1 MLETDVEGN
10 GRMMTPDQNRIFIT
24 ELRTLKEW
32 DAFSQIW
39 DDLLFRSPDA
49 SVFNSF
55 SFLRCF
61 YNKFLNLRSCRLA
74 ILMLKEESGQ
84 PIGAA
89 PMIRLKKQISGLPV
103 NVISLMF
110 KRVITDRTQFLVPD
124 RREEQLKAIF
134 QYLQKDTKSWDVLEL
149 QEQVIDSEYESIVRS
164 LFKDT
169 SSYHQEIINPAID
182 PFLKMEFG
190 PDGWEKYLLTRSK
203 KHRKKWRYLQN
214 RLLREGTVSVARHTE
229 GEDLFTILAKY
240 QELEQKSHKFGTPS
254 TVSSKIREFYIELA
268 TALRPKG
275 NMHFVFLLLDDTPIA
290 GLIGMSFEDRYAAL
304 QTVFDEKFSKFS
316 PGFLIGG
323 YDMKWAMEKGFS
335 EYDFM
340 SGFLTDKL
348 LWTDS
353 FRILNSIRITRKR
366 ALGGLFYL
374 TKFRMIPVIR
384 EILHKIGLDDMVEKL
399 LGHQK
404 WVLDKS
410 KFEKHNIQLQ
420 GRKESLNFSNH
431 SSNNSE

>member
-10 GRMMTPDQNRIFIT
+10 GRMMTPDPNRIFIT
-24 ELRTLKEW
+24 ELRTLEEW
-32 DAFSQIW
+32 DALSQIW
-39 DDLLFRSPDA
+39 DDLLIRSPDA

-61 YNKFLNLRSCRLA
+61 YNKFLNLRSCKLA
-74 ILMLKEESGQ
+74 ILMLKDESGQ

-89 PMIRLKKQISGLPV
+89 PMIRLKKQIAGLPV

-124 RREEQLKAIF
+124 RREEQLRAIF
-134 QYLQKDTKSWDVLEL
+134 QYLQKDTKRWDVLEL

-164 LFKDT
+164 IFKDT

-229 GEDLFTILAKY
+229 NEDLFTILAKY
-240 QELEQKSHKFGTPS
+240 QELEQKSHKFGSPS
-254 TVSSKIREFYIELA
+254 TVSSQIREFYIELA

-275 NMHFVFLLLDDTPIA
+275 NMHFVFLLLDNIPIA
-290 GLIGMSFEDRYAAL
+290 GLIGMSFENRYAAL
-304 QTVFDEKFSKFS
+304 TTVFDERFSKFS
-316 PGFLIGG
+316 PGFLVGG
-323 YDMKWAMEKGFS
+323 YDMKWAMEKGFL

-353 FRILNSIRITRKR
+353 FRVLCSLRIIRKS
-366 ALGGLFYL
+366 AWGGLFYL
-374 TKFRMIPVIR
+374 TKFRFIPVLR
-384 EILHKIGLDDMVEKL
+384 KILRKIGLDEKAEKL
-399 LGHQK
+399 LGNQK

-420 GRKESLNFSNH
+420 GRNES
-431 SSNNSE
+431 

>member
-10 GRMMTPDQNRIFIT
+10 GRMMTPDPNRIFIT
-24 ELRTLKEW
+24 ELRTLEGW
-32 DAFSQIW
+32 DALSQIW

-61 YNKFLNLRSCRLA
+61 YKKFFNLRFCKLA
-74 ILMLKEESGQ
+74 ILILKDKSGK
-84 PIGAA
+84 PIGVA
-89 PMIRLKKQISGLPV
+89 PMIRLKKQIAGLPV

-110 KRVITDRTQFLVPD
+110 KRVITDRTQFLMPD
-124 RREEQLKAIF
+124 RREEQLRAIF

-164 LFKDT
+164 IFKDT

-229 GEDLFTILAKY
+229 GKDLFTIIAKY
-240 QELEQKSHKFGTPS
+240 QELEQKSHKFGTTS
-254 TVSSKIREFYIELA
+254 TVSSQIREFYIELA

-275 NMHFVFLLLDDTPIA
+275 NMHFVFLLLNDTPIA

-316 PGFLIGG
+316 PGFLVGG

-353 FRILNSIRITRKR
+353 FRILCSLRIIRKR

-384 EILHKIGLDDMVEKL
+384 KILRKIGLDDKVEKL

-420 GRKESLNFSNH
+420 GRNENSNFSNH
-431 SSNNSE
+431 SFNNS